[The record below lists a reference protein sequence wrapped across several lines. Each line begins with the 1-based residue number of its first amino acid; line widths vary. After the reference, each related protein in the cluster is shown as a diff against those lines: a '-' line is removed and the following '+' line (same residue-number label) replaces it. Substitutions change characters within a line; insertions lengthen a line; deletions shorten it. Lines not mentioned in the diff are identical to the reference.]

1 MGELFQFVFSLDD
14 KTGSSIVWLILIFFG
29 IGVLNY
35 LFHIAWIWWERIN
48 LSGAQTYFK
57 TNQIPT
63 DVSDLPTGFRK
74 AKIPSKSI
82 IYRRISDLVQ
92 IKQNGGQ
99 IDNDALADIL
109 TGEQSRKAS
118 FANYILGILIILG
131 LIGTLRGLITA
142 ITEVQP
148 LLQDIQNLDQLPTI
162 SDALRLTLSGMST
175 AFVTTLAGLLTSL
188 ALGFFGWLFNRE
200 QSAFLTQFERFI
212 STEII
217 PRFTQTPES
226 SIESAVTQLT
236 ECTNTLKFATQEN
249 VSAMRQAIQQLTD
262 TSWGGQLEQQ
272 YILANKFGTTA
283 DNLLESLDKIG
294 EYQILITSTVDS
306 FEKLT
311 VESMS
316 HITEYQETLR
326 HGLEDSVPRLE
337 EESKVLKTAIEE
349 YQEEYQRSLSRFID
363 DLSSTLQR
371 QLQSITGNQQDMV
384 NVLTQLVDE
393 LQIRSVLE
401 VQNQVFERI
410 EIQLTENQEEALHAF
425 TQLAN
430 GLQDSFRSVLETQ
443 NQVFKDIETHLTE
456 NQQET
461 VDVLTQL
468 AGDSQTRFRSALETQ
483 NEVFRGIQ
491 TQLVENQQGTVDVL
505 TRLADGLQVH
515 FHSVLETQNEVFRG
529 IQTQLVENQQGTVD
543 VLTRL
548 ADDSQIRFR
557 SVLETQT
564 QVFRGIQT
572 QLTENQREIVG
583 VLTQLTDELQIRSVL
598 EAQNQ
603 VFERIETQLIGNQRG
618 IFDALTQLAGE
629 LQIRST
635 LEAQNQVFGRIESH
649 LIRNGDIVAEQNKLM
664 QTLIANLQQPSQTA
678 SAPTKLASGGDS
690 SHQISS
696 QLLDQISLKFDML
709 NGKIDTLNNT
719 MRQPGVYRW
728 ISEIRRWF
736 GASR

>member
-142 ITEVQP
+142 ITEIQP

-283 DNLLESLDKIG
+283 ESLLESLDKIG
-294 EYQILITSTVDS
+294 EHHTEHQSLIKSTVES

-311 VESMS
+311 TESMS
-316 HITEYQETLR
+316 AIREYQETLR

-337 EESKVLKTAIEE
+337 EESKALKTAIEE

-384 NVLTQLVDE
+384 NVLTELADE
-393 LQIRSVLE
+393 LQIRSALE

-410 EIQLTENQEEALHAF
+410 ETQLAENQEEALHAF

-430 GLQDSFRSVLETQ
+430 GLRDSFRSVLETQ

-505 TRLADGLQVH
+505 TRLAD
-515 FHSVLETQNEVFRG
+515 
-529 IQTQLVENQQGTVD
+529 
-543 VLTRL
+543 
-548 ADDSQIRFR
+548 DSQIRFR

-572 QLTENQREIVG
+572 QLTENQQEIVG

-664 QTLIANLQQPSQTA
+664 QTLIMNVQQSSQVPPVEIK
-678 SAPTKLASGGDS
+678 PTPDGDS

-696 QLLDQISLKFDML
+696 QLLNQISLKFDLL
-709 NGKIDTLNNT
+709 NQKIDTLNNT
-719 MRQPGVYRW
+719 ARRPGIYRW
-728 ISEIRRWF
+728 VSEIRRWF
-736 GASR
+736 GTSR